1 MPATQTAPAAA
12 AKIRTSG
19 ARPRPENTGSFYR
32 GRRPGSLGWSHDEGP
47 RQAEEVGEDARAEVA
62 QREAQ
67 GEEGQEGLRLHQ
79 LLDSVSL
86 AGNPLVPPDPPLTDG
101 EIVLRLRRA
110 EDVPAIATA
119 SRDRETQRWLEGE
132 PMTPER
138 EAGSLERAAEQ
149 WRSGNGAPF
158 VIADVAD
165 DRPLGLLNL
174 QLAEAATLAVSVFP
188 EARGRGLAPRALRL
202 GASWALRELG
212 LARVVAEVD
221 PGNTASVRAIEKAG
235 FRREGIRDGK
245 ETFV

>member
-32 GRRPGSLGWSHDEGP
+32 GRRPGSLGWSHDKGP

-110 EDVPAIATA
+110 EDVPAIAAA
-119 SRDRETQRWLEGE
+119 SHDRETQRWLEDE

-149 WRSGNGAPF
+149 WRSGRGAPF
-158 VIADVAD
+158 VIADAVD

-212 LARVVAEVD
+212 LARVAP
-221 PGNTASVRAIEKAG
+221 PGDARHTGAHPPRAKTG
-235 FRREGIRDGK
+235 VLRGGG
-245 ETFV
+245 